1 MSENQQPSRNPADEA
16 SLTGVMRNA
25 IRKELQ
31 NVDGMMPVEVVS
43 YDRAT
48 NRATVKHLIQ
58 MQGSNG
64 EKVDRAQIASVRV
77 QQPGNAAFSISLP
90 IKPGDKGWIL
100 AADRDTSIFQQDIDA
115 PNAPNTRRMHSF
127 QDGLF
132 MPDAMGLGDVP
143 GGAPESDRVVIGANG
158 GSAFLSFDEA
168 GIYFTAPGVTI
179 AITAAGV
186 VITGPRVEH
195 NGKNIGDTHTHGG
208 IEPGGGN
215 TAVPNA

>member
-1 MSENQQPSRNPADEA
+1 MSENQDPSRNAADDSDLA
-16 SLTGVMRNA
+16 GVLRNA

-31 NVDGMMPVEVVS
+31 QVDGMMPVEVVS

-58 MQGSNG
+58 MEGSNG

-77 QQPGNAAFSISLP
+77 QQPGNASFSMSLP

-100 AADRDTSIFQQDIDA
+100 AADRDTSIFQQNLDN
-115 PNAPNTRRMHSF
+115 PNTPNTRRTHSF

-132 MPDAMGLGDVP
+132 MPDAMSLGDVP
-143 GGAPESDRVVIGANG
+143 GGGAESDRVVIGANG
-158 GSAFLSFDEA
+158 GSAYLSFDDA
-168 GIYFTAPGVTI
+168 GLYFTAPGVTVS
-179 AITAAGV
+179 ITAAGV
-186 VITGPRVEH
+186 VITGPAVTH

-208 IEPGGGN
+208 ITPGGG
-215 TAVPNA
+215 TTGVPT